1 LGTDTLTFTSLEQA
15 VLRAICESDT
25 TDRSALE
32 AQVSVAMILKRENT
46 GAGFYTNFRVQRTSS
61 GAVGGERLRR
71 GPAAKID
78 GLENRMGFILWLTEG
93 YADCLEGYSYEES
106 TVGIAF
112 EQVAFE
118 IHRINE
124 S

>member
-1 LGTDTLTFTSLEQA
+1 LGTDTPTFTSLEQA
-15 VLRAICESDT
+15 VLRAICET
-25 TDRSALE
+25 HTANRSALE
-32 AQVSVAMILKRENT
+32 SQLLAAMILKRENT
-46 GAGFYTNFRVQRTSS
+46 GAGFYTHFRVERTSS
-61 GAVGGERLRR
+61 VAIRGERLRT

-78 GLENRMGFILWLTEG
+78 GLENGMGFILWLTEG

-118 IHRINE
+118 IHQVSE